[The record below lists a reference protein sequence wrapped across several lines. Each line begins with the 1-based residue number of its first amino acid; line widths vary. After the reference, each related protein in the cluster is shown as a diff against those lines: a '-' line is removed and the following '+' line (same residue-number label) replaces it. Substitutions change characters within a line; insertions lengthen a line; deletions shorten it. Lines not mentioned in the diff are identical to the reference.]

1 MVATNRQIT
10 LAARPMGLPKESDF
24 RLVESPVPEP
34 GEGQLLV
41 RTDYASVDP
50 YMRGMI
56 ARPDSYAGPVAVG
69 DVVPGGS
76 VGTVV
81 ESRHPDHAEGQV
93 VQGQW
98 GWQGYTLSD
107 GDGLRVVDPS
117 LGPISTALGVLGMP
131 GLTAYFG
138 LLEIGRPVE
147 GETVFVSAAAGAV
160 GSVAGQI
167 AKIVGCRAVGC
178 AGSEQKVKWL
188 LDELGFDA
196 ALNYRA
202 SKSLRAQVRRACPEG
217 VDVYFDNVG
226 GPITD
231 TVLRSL
237 NTGGRIVV
245 CGQIDQYNNTQEAV
259 GPRMLWQLIMK
270 QARAEGFLVHQ
281 FAERH
286 EEGRRRLAGWLSE
299 GRLKYRETI
308 VDGIENTPRA
318 FIGLFSGENI
328 GKMLVRVSAEGAA

>member
-1 MVATNRQIT
+1 MAKTNRQIT
-10 LAARPMGLPKESDF
+10 LAARPVGVPKESDF
-24 RLVESPVPEP
+24 RLVEAPLPEP
-34 GEGQLLV
+34 DEGQVLV
-41 RTDYASVDP
+41 HTNYASADP

-56 ARPDSYAGPVAVG
+56 ARPDSYAGRVDIG

-81 ESRHPDHAEGQV
+81 ESRHAGYPAGQI

-98 GWQGYTLSD
+98 GWQEYALSD
-107 GDGLRVVDPS
+107 GEGLRVVDPS

-138 LLEIGRPVE
+138 LLEIGRPEE

-160 GSVAGQI
+160 GSVVGQI
-167 AKIVGCRAVGC
+167 SKIVGCRAVGC
-178 AGSEQKVKWL
+178 AGSDGKVRWL

-196 ALNYRA
+196 ALNYKA
-202 SKSLRAQVRRACPEG
+202 STSLRAQMRRACPEG

-245 CGQIDQYNNTQEAV
+245 CGQIDQYNNTEQAV

-286 EEGRRRLAGWLSE
+286 EEGRRQLAEWLGQ

-318 FIGLFSGENI
+318 FIGLFSGSNT
-328 GKMLVRVSAEGAA
+328 GKMLVRVSAEGAE